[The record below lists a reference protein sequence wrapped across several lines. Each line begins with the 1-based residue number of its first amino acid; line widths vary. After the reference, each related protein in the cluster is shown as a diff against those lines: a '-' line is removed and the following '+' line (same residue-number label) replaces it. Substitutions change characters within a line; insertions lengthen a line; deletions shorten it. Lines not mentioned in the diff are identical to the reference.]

1 MEPDME
7 AQVHSDLP
15 RRVSFEGNHSNAQQ
29 RPHRSDRTARL
40 IADEV
45 RLLVS
50 KTFKGEI
57 TSMLTWRT
65 RWKRISDICES
76 LGKCLSGV
84 GSVLAFAASAEQNV
98 KHADILAFTSGTVGT
113 TALVLLMYAAY
124 ASRES
129 RQRTTEGNELLKS
142 IGVTPMP
149 QIALEDVEIGD

>member
-1 MEPDME
+1 
-7 AQVHSDLP
+7 
-15 RRVSFEGNHSNAQQ
+15 
-29 RPHRSDRTARL
+29 
-40 IADEV
+40 
-45 RLLVS
+45 
-50 KTFKGEI
+50 
-57 TSMLTWRT
+57 MLTWRT

-98 KHADILAFTSGTVGT
+98 RHADILAFTSGTVGT

-149 QIALEDVEIGD
+149 QIATEDVEVE